1 MLPQDVEDNV
11 RLIHESVMLEVQ
23 LIDDL
28 LDLTKIS
35 RYTTPLPPPQ
45 PSSAPA
51 CDSFSPLLTTGW
63 GAGRRRNKLKLN
75 LRPVTLH
82 EILSRT
88 VQIVAHDISAKKL
101 VVTRD
106 FQATNDLLVGD
117 PARCASLSLSLS
129 SARPAKLVPLDWRP
143 LTLLML
149 FWVEQATAGVLE
161 HSQGSAS
168 SCFRWL
174 YGNVTHRHETFLCSQ
189 NATKFTPE
197 GGAITIRTSNY
208 VLDRPVAAPDL
219 EQPQQAAD
227 REDQVP
233 PGQSPPSLQL
243 TPQAME
249 RVEMLRVEISDTGI
263 GIESHVIPHLFRAF
277 EQGDASITVRFG
289 GLGLGLAI
297 SR

>member
-1 MLPQDVEDNV
+1 MVRSRAAASFCFLLRSFADASGSCVDLAGEMLPQDVEDNV

-101 VVTRD
+101 VVMRD

-117 PARCASLSLSLS
+117 PARCAALS
-129 SARPAKLVPLDWRP
+129 V
-143 LTLLML
+143 
-149 FWVEQATAGVLE
+149 
-161 HSQGSAS
+161 
-168 SCFRWL
+168 SCP
-174 YGNVTHRHETFLCSQ
+174 C
-189 NATKFTPE
+189 A
-197 GGAITIRTSNY
+197 
-208 VLDRPVAAPDL
+208 
-219 EQPQQAAD
+219 
-227 REDQVP
+227 
-233 PGQSPPSLQL
+233 PGQ
-243 TPQAME
+243 T
-249 RVEMLRVEISDTGI
+249 
-263 GIESHVIPHLFRAF
+263 RA
-277 EQGDASITVRFG
+277 T
-289 GLGLGLAI
+289 
-297 SR
+297 